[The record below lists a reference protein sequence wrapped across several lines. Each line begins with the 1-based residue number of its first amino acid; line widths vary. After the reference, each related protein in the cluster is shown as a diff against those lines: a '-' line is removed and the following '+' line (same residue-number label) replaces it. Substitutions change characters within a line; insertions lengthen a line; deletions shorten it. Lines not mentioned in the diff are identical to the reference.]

1 MSGPSSPVRARS
13 LAATASGE
21 AVEIKRILFEA
32 LRELCA
38 DLGVREGDL
47 VRCRAETPSQLL
59 LETPAGRTV
68 ALARDWA
75 RFIQVVPPG
84 PMARAPRRSG
94 MEQETAAAS
103 QR

>member
-1 MSGPSSPVRARS
+1 MSGPSSPARIRS

-75 RFIQVVPPG
+75 RFIQVASAG
-84 PMARAPRRSG
+84 PAPAALRRVTVEREAAVARS
-94 MEQETAAAS
+94 
-103 QR
+103 

>member
-59 LETPAGRTV
+59 LETPTGRTV

-75 RFIQVVPPG
+75 RFIQVVSPG
-84 PMARAPRRSG
+84 PAALTPRRSG
-94 MEQETAAAS
+94 IEQETAAAS

>member
-1 MSGPSSPVRARS
+1 M
-13 LAATASGE
+13 
-21 AVEIKRILFEA
+21 EIKRILFEA

-75 RFIQVVPPG
+75 RFIQVASPG
-84 PMARAPRRSG
+84 PVPAPPRKMSIEREAAIARS
-94 MEQETAAAS
+94 
-103 QR
+103 